1 MKNFSSFQIGV
12 FVVCFLGIVFG
23 VLIFSGKIPLGQS
36 SSTAVTGSVTVWG
49 TLPYRAV
56 SAGLEPIRKAYKDVT
71 INYVEKDPQEFQ
83 PDFIDALASG
93 VGPDL
98 VVITPA
104 DIIQDKNKLMLVPF
118 TSLPEATFRSTFIDQ
133 GSLFLDTTGVV
144 AFPLFVDPMIMY
156 YNRDMLTSLF
166 VVQPPATWD
175 DVVDLNKKNTQ
186 KDSAGKLSI
195 ETVALGTFD
204 NITHAKDL
212 ISLLML
218 QSGSKIIDFS
228 SDLNKYVSVF
238 ANSINGSY
246 PVVNALRFYISFANS
261 ADADHYSWGASLPKD
276 KDQFVAGNLATYF
289 GYASELAGIRQRN
302 PNLNFDIALMPQR
315 AKSSVKAT
323 YGTLHGV
330 AIVKSSKNPSL
341 AVLMAQQ
348 MASKDA
354 IDAYLAI
361 DPTFV
366 PARKDM
372 LTNPPADDSRKTL
385 LYNSA
390 IISRSWIDPDK
401 VQTTSVFQKMI
412 QQINAGTITPESTL
426 STVGSLLD
434 SILSKYQ
441 KSSI

>member
-12 FVVCFLGIVFG
+12 FVVCALGIVFA
-23 VLIFSGKIPLGQS
+23 VLIFSGKISIGQS
-36 SSTAVTGSVTVWG
+36 STTTVSGTVSVWG

-56 SAGLEPIRKAYKDVT
+56 NAGLEPIRKAYKDVT
-71 INYVEKDPQEFQ
+71 ITYTQKDAQEIQ

-93 VGPDL
+93 AGPDL

-104 DIIQDKNKLMLVPF
+104 DIIQNKNKLMTIPF
-118 TSLPEATFRSTFIDQ
+118 ASLPEATFRSTFIDQ
-133 GSLFLDTTGVV
+133 GSLFLDPTGVN

-186 KDSAGKLSI
+186 KDNAGRLSI

-212 ISLLML
+212 ISLLIL
-218 QSGSKIIDFS
+218 QSGNKIVDFNT
-228 SDLNKYVSVF
+228 DLGKYASVF
-238 ANSINGSY
+238 ADAINGTS
-246 PVVNALRFYISFANS
+246 PVVSALQFYTSFANA
-261 ADADHYSWGASLPKD
+261 ADADHYSWSPSLPSD
-276 KDQFVAGNLATYF
+276 KDQFIAGNLATYF

-315 AKSSVKAT
+315 AKSPIKAT
-323 YGTLHGV
+323 YGMMHGI
-330 AIVKSSKNPSL
+330 AIVKSTKNPSL
-341 AVLMAQQ
+341 AILVAQQ
-348 MASKDA
+348 MAGKDA
-354 IDAYLAI
+354 VDAYLAV
-361 DPTFV
+361 DSTFV

-372 LTNPPADDSRKTL
+372 LTNPPTDNSRKTL

-401 VQTTSVFQKMI
+401 IQTAGLFQKMI
-412 QQINAGTITPESTL
+412 GQINAGTITVESTL
-426 STVGSLLD
+426 SSVGSLLD
-434 SILSKYQ
+434 SLLQKYQ
-441 KSSI
+441 K